1 MRIVLSIDRILDKI
15 YAQSALRTYM
25 NQNARKIPM
34 LTPDNR
40 QVLAQ
45 LVVGTFADIILQLM
59 PFVADLDLAEVDPD
73 LLEVEFRS
81 EFEIISSTTLRKA
94 LETTI
99 ADNALAIV
107 LTDDDTTIASE
118 IARRAETNLE
128 NLRVLLALPPEGLHI
143 SPYFQC

>member
-59 PFVADLDLAEVDPD
+59 PFVADLDLAEVDPG

-107 LTDDDTTIASE
+107 LTDDDTTIARE

>member
-1 MRIVLSIDRILDKI
+1 
-15 YAQSALRTYM
+15 
-25 NQNARKIPM
+25 M

-107 LTDDDTTIASE
+107 LTDDDTTIARE

>member
-107 LTDDDTTIASE
+107 LTDDDTTIARE

>member
-107 LTDDDTTIASE
+107 LTDDDTTIARE

-128 NLRVLLALPPEGLHI
+128 NLRFLLALPPEVLHI